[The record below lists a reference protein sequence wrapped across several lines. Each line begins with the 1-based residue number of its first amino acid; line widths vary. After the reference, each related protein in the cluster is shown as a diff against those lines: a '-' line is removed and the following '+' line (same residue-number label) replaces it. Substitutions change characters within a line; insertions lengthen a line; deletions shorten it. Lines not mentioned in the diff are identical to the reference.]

1 MPFRDLFAVL
11 FFVLL
16 GSLIDPSALPHALPW
31 IGFVLA
37 AVTVAKAAPAAGL
50 SWIARLR
57 HVRHWQLGVGLGQ
70 VGEFGFVLAGI
81 LVARG
86 LIPSELFM
94 AMLSTVALTIA
105 ASAIV
110 VRVGRR
116 PASVPA

>member
-1 MPFRDLFAVL
+1 M
-11 FFVLL
+11 
-16 GSLIDPSALPHALPW
+16 
-31 IGFVLA
+31 
-37 AVTVAKAAPAAGL
+37 
-50 SWIARLR
+50 
-57 HVRHWQLGVGLGQ
+57 
-70 VGEFGFVLAGI
+70 LAGI
-81 LVARG
+81 LLARG